1 MQKYGTDNALGGITS
16 DRMSVYLAR
25 GRSERSKAFHDVL
38 KGMRGWFA
46 GR

>member
-1 MQKYGTDNALGGITS
+1 MQKYGNETVRNITPS
-16 DRMSVYLAR
+16 DPMSVYLAK

-46 GR
+46 GL